1 MVRRFAKCLAMFCLV
16 VALFL
21 VSATMVC
28 AADDQTDNG
37 NNGSGMLD
45 MSTGIGAAT
54 LLGVGGGGAIVVSR
68 NNRKRH
74 NRMVRN
80 NQVPG
85 EMSEEQHIRSPFGGG
100 HGGSTHN
107 PFIHR

>member
-1 MVRRFAKCLAMFCLV
+1 MVRHFAKCLAVFCLV
-16 VALFL
+16 IALFL
-21 VSATMVC
+21 VSATVVC
-28 AADDQTDNG
+28 AAGDQDNG
-37 NNGSGMLD
+37 NNDTGMFD
-45 MSTGIGAAT
+45 MTTGIGAAT

-80 NQVPG
+80 NQVSG
-85 EMSEEQHIRSPFGGG
+85 EMTEEQHIRGPFGPGQ
-100 HGGSTHN
+100 GGSPQN